1 MIGGPKDQSKRGKN
15 GMIQWTVLT
24 AERLLKEHL
33 ANQNL
38 IKHCWAVEGA
48 MRAMAARL
56 GGDADS
62 WALAGLL
69 HDLDYDKTKDDFP
82 RHGTVTGEIL
92 RGLGFDDEEILRA
105 ILEHSGNVPPEST
118 MGRALYC
125 VDPATGF
132 IVACALMHPS
142 KKVAEVPVE
151 FMMKRFAEKRFAQGA
166 NREQMRTAEGW
177 FGIAVPDLLCLVRD
191 GMATR
196 SGEIGL

>member
-1 MIGGPKDQSKRGKN
+1 M
-15 GMIQWTVLT
+15 MQWTTLA
-24 AERLLKEHL
+24 AEQLLKEHL

-48 MRAMAARL
+48 MRAMAARF
-56 GGDADS
+56 GGDPDR

-82 RHGTVTGEIL
+82 RHGTVTGDIL
-92 RGLGFDDEEILRA
+92 RSLGFADEEILHA
-105 ILEHSGNVPPEST
+105 ILEHSGNVPAESV

-151 FMMKRFAEKRFAQGA
+151 FMTKRFSEKRFAQGA
-166 NREQMRTAEGW
+166 NRDQMRAAEGW

-191 GMATR
+191 GMAAR